1 MDGLHD
7 PLLALAIALLVGPAV
22 VGGALGQSRAL
33 AAGLEN
39 IGRNPGASEK
49 IFTPMLLGMSLIESL
64 VILAGIHAIV
74 LTRRFTT
81 RPAEAASPPDR
92 RRETEPPRRQGA
104 KRFKGSESRDEFHD
118 GAQAR

>member
-64 VILAGIHAIV
+64 VILAWILAFV
-74 LTRRFTT
+74 LTGRFT
-81 RPAEAASPPDR
+81 S
-92 RRETEPPRRQGA
+92 
-104 KRFKGSESRDEFHD
+104 
-118 GAQAR
+118 